1 MLSTPAL
8 NMTRCATQAWQQWLM
23 IAWSGLILC
32 VLLTPKAF
40 NNFIASDSTK
50 GHDKLYACRQ
60 PQSKIAADIL
70 PTGKAAKSALMR
82 KLMKKKPAG
91 AGRAAKVSVEGRG
104 IML

>member
-1 MLSTPAL
+1 MPDTGYPQHWPAALVWNSTPKHGMQKAL
-8 NMTRCATQAWQQWLM
+8 AVDSCTQ
-23 IAWSGLILC
+23 ILHN
-32 VLLTPKAF
+32 F
-40 NNFIASDSTK
+40 NKKFT
-50 GHDKLYACRQ
+50 CRQ

>member
-1 MLSTPAL
+1 MVPL
-8 NMTRCATQAWQQWLM
+8 QHGH
-23 IAWSGLILC
+23 IARLDR
-32 VLLTPKAF
+32 LLV
-40 NNFIASDSTK
+40 
-50 GHDKLYACRQ
+50 CRQ
-60 PQSKIAADIL
+60 PQSKIAAELL